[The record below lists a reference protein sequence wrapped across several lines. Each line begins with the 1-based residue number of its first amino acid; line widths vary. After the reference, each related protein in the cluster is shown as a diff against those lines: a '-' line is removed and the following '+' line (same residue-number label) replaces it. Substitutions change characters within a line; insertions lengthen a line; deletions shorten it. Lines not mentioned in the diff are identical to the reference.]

1 METTEFFDRAPLSE
15 REAMLVSPLRL
26 AYVGDAVH
34 SLFVRTELV
43 LRGGKARA
51 MHKSAVG
58 SVNAAA
64 QAAALEQVE
73 SLLTQTEADIVRRGR
88 NAHAHHAAP
97 RSATRAEYAR
107 ATGLEALFGF
117 LYLTGQVQRLQTI
130 YEAMRA
136 SQEETPCL
144 PVP

>member
-1 METTEFFDRAPLSE
+1 M
-15 REAMLVSPLRL
+15 
-26 AYVGDAVH
+26 
-34 SLFVRTELV
+34 
-43 LRGGKARA
+43 
-51 MHKSAVG
+51 
-58 SVNAAA
+58 NAAA

-73 SLLTQTEADIVRRGR
+73 SLLTQTEADIGPQGPQRAR
-88 NAHAHHAAP
+88 APCAP

>member
-1 METTEFFDRAPLSE
+1 METTEFFGRAPLSE

-73 SLLTQTEADIVRRGR
+73 SLLTQTEADIGPQGPQR
-88 NAHAHHAAP
+88 
-97 RSATRAEYAR
+97 AR
-107 ATGLEALFGF
+107 APCRPAQRDPRRICARNGAGSALWLF
-117 LYLTGQVQRLQTI
+117 VSD
-130 YEAMRA
+130 RA
-136 SQEETPCL
+136 GTAAANHL
-144 PVP
+144 

>member
-1 METTEFFDRAPLSE
+1 METTEFFGRAPLSE

-73 SLLTQTEADIVRRGR
+73 SLLTQTGSGHCPQGA
-88 NAHAHHAAP
+88 
-97 RSATRAEYAR
+97 ATRTRTMPPRAAR
-107 ATGLEALFGF
+107 PAPICARNGLEALFGF